1 MTNPSDILRASAE
14 TYRQKNEDY
23 GSSWYAIGEILCGLT
38 HDESITLE
46 TPEDFVSLGLFT
58 RRLDKLARAF
68 SAEFLSDDVNFE
80 AVEDSHMDASVY
92 ASMHASIFTD
102 EEGGK
107 DTEYIDPRYEAMYQA
122 LRQSNE

>member
-1 MTNPSDILRASAE
+1 MTNPSDILRQSAE
-14 TYRQKNEDY
+14 TYQKKNEDY

-38 HDESITLE
+38 HGESITLE
-46 TPEDFVSLGLFT
+46 TPEDFVSFGLFT

-102 EEGGK
+102 DEDE
-107 DTEYIDPRYEAMYQA
+107 DIDPRYEAMYQA
-122 LRQSNE
+122 LRQSDE

>member
-1 MTNPSDILRASAE
+1 MTDPSDILRQSAE
-14 TYRQKNEDY
+14 TYQKKNEDY

-38 HDESITLE
+38 HGESITLE
-46 TPEDFVSLGLFT
+46 TPEDFVSFGLFT

-102 EEGGK
+102 DEDE
-107 DTEYIDPRYEAMYQA
+107 DIDPRYEAMYQA
-122 LRQSNE
+122 LRQSDE

>member
-1 MTNPSDILRASAE
+1 MTNPSDILRQSAE
-14 TYRQKNEDY
+14 TYQKKNEDY

-38 HDESITLE
+38 HGESITLE
-46 TPEDFVSLGLFT
+46 TPEDFVSFGLFT

-68 SAEFLSDDVNFE
+68 SSEFLSDDVNFE

-102 EEGGK
+102 DEDE
-107 DTEYIDPRYEAMYQA
+107 DIDPRYEAMYQA
-122 LRQSNE
+122 LRQSDE